1 MSNITIPQVSWQAR
15 AYRLF
20 TLLGW
25 ILILV
30 SFVIGAFVLA
40 PLAADYFGG
49 NAKAARDAAAAGSGL
64 IGQLVQLNSTS
75 RWLEPLTFVGVSSFM
90 VGIALEFSMIPSLL
104 KNRGTVMKA
113 CFPILVKKGK

>member
-1 MSNITIPQVSWQAR
+1 MSNITIPSVTWQAR

-25 ILILV
+25 TLILV
-30 SFVIGAFVLA
+30 SFIIGAFTLA

-64 IGQLVQLNSTS
+64 VSQLAQLSSTG

-90 VGIALEFSMIPSLL
+90 VGIALEFSMIPNLL
-104 KNRGTVMKA
+104 NNRGEVMKA
-113 CFPILVKKGK
+113 CFPLLVKKGK